1 MTIEEKI
8 KDIKNNLD
16 GGYIDL
22 DTNDLT
28 DIINLTQELLELTK
42 HYADKDIWLSSIGS
56 HLDDWYDY
64 KGHNGYDAAKQLLEK
79 WEIK

>member
-8 KDIKNNLD
+8 EHLISLNGK
-16 GGYIDL
+16 YIDPR
-22 DTNDLT
+22 DVYDVIKFTE
-28 DIINLTQELLELTK
+28 ELLELTK

-64 KGHNGYDAAKQLLEK
+64 KGHNGYDGAKQLLEK